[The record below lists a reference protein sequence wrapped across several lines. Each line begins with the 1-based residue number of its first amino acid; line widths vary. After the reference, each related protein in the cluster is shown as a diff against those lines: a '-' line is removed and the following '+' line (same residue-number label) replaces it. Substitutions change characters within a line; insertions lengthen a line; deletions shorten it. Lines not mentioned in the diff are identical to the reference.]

1 VRTFVLTKDL
11 LVILSPLIVLQVS
24 LVVYC
29 GIIIFREG
37 VQNLNRKTWF
47 LICLLINVIGP
58 VVFLLVG
65 RKELE

>member
-1 VRTFVLTKDL
+1 MGTFVLTKDL